1 MPEAGFYEDMLEISE
16 ELFEAFQQDAG
27 NIYLVRESS
36 TPTTGRLHDVT
47 IGAPV
52 KTLLQAVA
60 NPVQKKYIDGQL
72 ITGRETQVM
81 FSPPLDL
88 SPEPDLSDKI
98 EISGRDRK
106 VIKMKRIPDAGIA
119 LAYIFFVAD

>member
-1 MPEAGFYEDMLEISE
+1 MPEAGFYEEMLGVSE

-36 TPTTGRLHDVT
+36 APTSGRAHDVT
-47 IGAPV
+47 IGSPV

-60 NPVQKKYIDGQL
+60 IPVQKKYIDGQL

-81 FSPPLDL
+81 FSPPTLT
-88 SPEPDLSDKI
+88 PEPGLSDKI

-119 LAYIFFVAD
+119 LVFIFFVAD

>member
-1 MPEAGFYEDMLEISE
+1 MPELGFYEDMAAVSN
-16 ELFEAFQQDAG
+16 ELFEAYQQDAG
-27 NIYLVRESS
+27 NVYLVRESS
-36 TPTTGRLHDVT
+36 TPTSGRAHDVT
-47 IGAPV
+47 IGSPV

-60 NPVQKKYIDGQL
+60 IPVQQKYIDGQL

-81 FSPPLDL
+81 FSPPVLN
-88 SPEPDLSDKI
+88 PEPSMSDKI

-106 VIKMKRIPDAGIA
+106 VVKMKRIPDAGIA